1 MVSHSAS
8 DEVNQSLT
16 TNALAQTEKEGHMGL
31 DLLSMQC
38 LWHDIVNRK
47 LHCLWHSTL
56 HVLRCRQAHSI
67 IRSTSAPDICGSR
80 GDNRA
85 SASPWCPL
93 ETFSAMGGR
102 AVGLKEARESIELV
116 EFALSGGASSP
127 RPQYTFSMPDDDS
140 FYPRLSRLTTR
151 ITTIPVHAA
160 DCKRI
165 AHNRFRDTRS
175 MEAGLAVLLETL
187 TRRLHGTSLY
197 QRKHVCGGFNP
208 TIDHTR
214 QLG

>member
-1 MVSHSAS
+1 
-8 DEVNQSLT
+8 
-16 TNALAQTEKEGHMGL
+16 MGL

-47 LHCLWHSTL
+47 LRCLWHSAL
-56 HVLRCRQAHSI
+56 HVLRCRKTHTLNQ
-67 IRSTSAPDICGSR
+67 STSSPDTCGRR

-102 AVGLKEARESIELV
+102 AVGLKEAHESIELV
-116 EFALSGGASSP
+116 EFALSGDASSP
-127 RPQYTFSMPDDDS
+127 RPQYMFSMPDDDS

-165 AHNRFRDTRS
+165 AHNKFYRYTIDGSGSGSPSRNADASTTRYEPLS
-175 MEAGLAVLLETL
+175 EET
-187 TRRLHGTSLY
+187 
-197 QRKHVCGGFNP
+197 HVCGGFNP
-208 TIDHTR
+208 TIDHTQ